1 MELLADGPGLLGNG
15 LVAFVLGLLVYMG
28 RVDRNWMRE
37 SLKEQREALKELGEK
52 VDRNAA
58 EAKAEREKGFAEA
71 KAEREKGFAEA
82 KAEREKGFA
91 EAKAEREKG
100 LEEAKAE
107 RENLSEK
114 VDRNAAEAK
123 AERENLRILLSQVA
137 ERTARIEGRQQGRA
151 ETLLERRL
159 QELVEEHGVAS
170 SAAAG

>member
-1 MELLADGPGLLGNG
+1 MELLADGPGWLGNG

-37 SLKEQREALKELGEK
+37 SLKELREALKELSEK
-52 VDRNAA
+52 VDRNA
-58 EAKAEREKGFAEA
+58 
-71 KAEREKGFAEA
+71 AEA

-107 RENLSEK
+107 RENLRS
-114 VDRNAAEAK
+114 
-123 AERENLRILLSQVA
+123 LLSQVA

-151 ETLLERRL
+151 ETLLESRL
-159 QELVEEHGVAS
+159 QELIEEHGVAS
-170 SAAAG
+170 SAASD

>member
-52 VDRNAA
+52 VDRNA
-58 EAKAEREKGFAEA
+58 
-71 KAEREKGFAEA
+71 
-82 KAEREKGFA
+82 A

-170 SAAAG
+170 SAASG

>member
-15 LVAFVLGLLVYMG
+15 LVVFVLGLLLYMG

-37 SLKEQREALKELGEK
+37 ALKELREALKEQREALKELGEK

-58 EAKAEREKGFAEA
+58 EAR
-71 KAEREKGFAEA
+71 
-82 KAEREKGFA
+82 
-91 EAKAEREKG
+91 
-100 LEEAKAE
+100 AE

-123 AERENLRILLSQVA
+123 DERANLRSLLSQVA

-159 QELVEEHGVAS
+159 QELVEEHGVVS
-170 SAAAG
+170 SAASD

>member
-58 EAKAEREKGFAEA
+58 EAKAEREKGFAD
-71 KAEREKGFAEA
+71 
-82 KAEREKGFA
+82 
-91 EAKAEREKG
+91 
-100 LEEAKAE
+100 AKAE

-114 VDRNAAEAK
+114 VDRNAADAK

-170 SAAAG
+170 SAASG